1 MAQLTSELAQLFS
14 AKGRKMVSFQPRLK
28 IGFIGAGN
36 MAHAMIKGMVQSGKV
51 SPAKIFVSSRSSHK
65 PQKLRELYN
74 IQVASNNEEI
84 VENCDVVIIATK
96 PQDLRA
102 TIEPLRSSF
111 NDNQIVVSLAAGLR
125 LETLEKILPQCRL
138 VRLMPNTPSL
148 IQKGSIGCIVDDES
162 DEFLRDLM
170 DDLFTCLGSV
180 YHLETEDQFESFMIA
195 CSSGTG
201 FIYEF
206 MMYWQEWLEE
216 RGFDN
221 SMARR
226 MTQEVFLGAALMA
239 QNYSDQGLEEL
250 QDKVTSKKGVT
261 AAGLESL
268 RELEVERALRVSF
281 EKADLR
287 NRELSRLTKSS

>member
-1 MAQLTSELAQLFS
+1 
-14 AKGRKMVSFQPRLK
+14 MVSFQRSLK

-51 SPAKIFVSSRSSHK
+51 NPGKIYVSSRTSQK

-74 IQVASNNEEI
+74 IQVCEQNEEI
-84 VENCDVVIIATK
+84 VETCDVVILAMK
-96 PQDLRA
+96 PQDLRP
-102 TIEPLRSSF
+102 TIEPMRSVF
-111 NDNQIVVSLAAGLR
+111 NDKQIIISLAAGLR
-125 LETLEKILPQCRL
+125 LETLEKILPGCRII
-138 VRLMPNTPSL
+138 RLMPNTPSL

-162 DEFLRDLM
+162 DEFLRDLVE
-170 DDLFTCLGSV
+170 DLFSCLGSV
-180 YHLETEDQFESFMIA
+180 YHLDTEEQFESFMIA

-201 FIYEF
+201 FIYEL

-216 RGFDN
+216 RGFDEAV
-221 SMARR
+221 SRR

-239 QNYSDQGLEEL
+239 QANIDQGLEEL

-261 AAGLESL
+261 AAGLDSL
-268 RELEVERALRVSF
+268 RELEVERALRLSF

-287 NRELSRLTKSS
+287 NRELSRQTKST

>member
-1 MAQLTSELAQLFS
+1 
-14 AKGRKMVSFQPRLK
+14 MVSFQRSLK

-51 SPAKIFVSSRSSHK
+51 NPGKIYVSSRTSQK

-74 IQVASNNEEI
+74 IQVCEQNEEV
-84 VENCDVVIIATK
+84 VETCDVVILAMK

-102 TIEPLRSSF
+102 TIEPMRSVF
-111 NDNQIVVSLAAGLR
+111 NDKQIIISLAAGLR
-125 LETLEKILPQCRL
+125 LETLEKILPQCRII
-138 VRLMPNTPSL
+138 RLMPNTPSL

-162 DEFLRDLM
+162 DEFLRDLVE
-170 DDLFTCLGSV
+170 DLFSCLGSV
-180 YHLETEDQFESFMIA
+180 YHLDTEEQFESFMIA

-201 FIYEF
+201 FIYEL

-216 RGFDN
+216 RGFDEAV
-221 SMARR
+221 SRR

-239 QNYSDQGLEEL
+239 QVNIDQGLEEL

-261 AAGLESL
+261 AAGLDSL
-268 RELEVERALRVSF
+268 RELEVERALRLSF

-287 NRELSRLTKSS
+287 NRELSRQTKST

>member
-1 MAQLTSELAQLFS
+1 
-14 AKGRKMVSFQPRLK
+14 MVSFQRSLK

-51 SPAKIFVSSRSSHK
+51 NPGKIYVSSRTSQK

-74 IQVASNNEEI
+74 IQVCEQNEEI
-84 VENCDVVIIATK
+84 VETCDVVILAMK

-102 TIEPLRSSF
+102 TIEPMRSVF
-111 NDNQIVVSLAAGLR
+111 NDKQIIISLAAGLR
-125 LETLEKILPQCRL
+125 LETLEKILPQCRII
-138 VRLMPNTPSL
+138 RLMPNTPSL

-162 DEFLRDLM
+162 DEFLRDLVE
-170 DDLFTCLGSV
+170 DLFSCLGSV
-180 YHLETEDQFESFMIA
+180 YHLDTEEQFESFMIA

-201 FIYEF
+201 FIYEL

-216 RGFDN
+216 RGFDEAV
-221 SMARR
+221 SRR

-239 QNYSDQGLEEL
+239 QANIDQGLEEL

-261 AAGLESL
+261 AAGLDSL
-268 RELEVERALRVSF
+268 RELEVERALRLSF

-287 NRELSRLTKSS
+287 NRELSRQTKST

>member
-1 MAQLTSELAQLFS
+1 
-14 AKGRKMVSFQPRLK
+14 MVSFQRSLK

-51 SPAKIFVSSRSSHK
+51 NPGKIYVSSRTSQK

-74 IQVASNNEEI
+74 IQVCEQNEEI
-84 VENCDVVIIATK
+84 VETCDVVILAMK

-102 TIEPLRSSF
+102 TIEPMRSVF
-111 NDNQIVVSLAAGLR
+111 NDKQIIISLAAGLR
-125 LETLEKILPQCRL
+125 LETLEKILPQCRII
-138 VRLMPNTPSL
+138 RLMPNTPSL
-148 IQKGSIGCIVDDES
+148 IQKGSIGCIVDDEG
-162 DEFLRDLM
+162 DEFLRDLVE
-170 DDLFTCLGSV
+170 DLFSCLGSV
-180 YHLETEDQFESFMIA
+180 YHLDTEEQFESFMIA

-201 FIYEF
+201 FIYEL

-216 RGFDN
+216 RGFDEAV
-221 SMARR
+221 SRR

-239 QNYSDQGLEEL
+239 QANIDQGLEEL

-261 AAGLESL
+261 AAGLDSL
-268 RELEVERALRVSF
+268 RELEVERALRLSF

-287 NRELSRLTKSS
+287 NRELSRQTKST

>member
-1 MAQLTSELAQLFS
+1 V
-14 AKGRKMVSFQPRLK
+14 VSFQPRVK

-36 MAHAMIKGMVQSGKV
+36 MAQAMIKGMIQSGKV
-51 SPAKIFVSSRSSHK
+51 SPAKIFVSSRTSQK
-65 PQKLRELYN
+65 PQKLRELFN
-74 IQVASNNEEI
+74 IQVCEQNEEV
-84 VENCDVVIIATK
+84 VENCDVVIFAMK

-102 TIEPLRSSF
+102 AIEPMRSVF
-111 NDNQIVVSLAAGLR
+111 NDKQIIVSLAAGLR
-125 LETLEKILPQCRL
+125 METLEKVLPQCRII
-138 VRLMPNTPSL
+138 RLMPNTPTL
-148 IQKGSIGCIVDDES
+148 IQKGSIGCIVNDEK

-170 DDLFTCLGSV
+170 DDLFSCLGSV
-180 YHLETEDQFESFMIA
+180 YHLETEEQFESFMIA

-216 RGFDN
+216 RGFDEAM
-221 SMARR
+221 SRR

-239 QNYSDQGLEEL
+239 QKYTDQGLEEL

-268 RELEVERALRVSF
+268 RELEVERALRLSF

-287 NRELSRLTKSS
+287 NRELSRQTKST